1 MPGLKLWG
9 ERQLSRMKQDMD
21 RMFEALCTD
30 FGLPPAS
37 PLGDA
42 GLCLSRTRSHVVVS
56 AAVPNL
62 SPEDFSVSIKGR
74 HLVIAGHS
82 TQTTGEGIRTTHTI
96 RRELYLPCSV
106 DESKVTASYVNGV
119 VEVLLPLCAANGF
132 PNGELNGRSDEKNDR
147 KRP

>member
-42 GLCLSRTRSHVVVS
+42 GLCLARTRSHIVVS

-62 SPEDFSVSIKGR
+62 SPEDFSVSINGR
-74 HLVIAGHS
+74 HLVITGHS
-82 TQTTGEGIRTTHTI
+82 TQTSAEGVRTTHTV
-96 RRELYLPCSV
+96 RRELYLPCAV
-106 DESKVTASYVNGV
+106 DESKVIASYENGV
-119 VEVLLPLCAANGF
+119 VEVLMPLCEAN
-132 PNGELNGRSDEKNDR
+132 DEEPQ
-147 KRP
+147 RP